1 MQICRLNQRG
11 ISVLLIFFLMG
22 SMILQ
27 VFSRPLEAAS
37 DPAITV
43 VLNGSALNLD
53 PPARIQGG
61 RTLVP
66 LRMLMEHLGAQVVW
80 DNGNRS
86 ILVSREGGASV
97 TLWVDNRL
105 IAYADASGKA
115 YDVCDVPPEI
125 HQDRTYVPLRLV
137 ANALGL
143 NVQWDSVTR
152 TVFINEGDA
161 QRTPFY
167 DLRIKGVEG
176 PVSGPVEL
184 VLESGQGLPDE
195 AVMIRYRIT
204 DPVTG
209 LGKTIAQGTGLQ
221 NKVTWR
227 PDPGQRANQILTAS
241 LYDREGHFLAGTA
254 REVLV
259 EFQPQI
265 QLLGI
270 GTDQTITGALELSNQ
285 ANFAAASVA
294 YEFKRLE
301 SGTTTKSEELDP
313 LAPYTFNPTTSY
325 NGAMEIRALA
335 QDRLGQTYASSPVRV
350 VINVPPAPL
359 QLTLNSFSKDNVG
372 KVPVTLSVSR
382 NFDVSKTQY
391 WARSVQSGQE
401 VLLVEKPYGDHS
413 WFPGPEMAGDWEV
426 FARAQTPAGY
436 IFTSNSQRVS
446 IPSKPG
452 IILQGVGPNQ
462 VITAPVKMNALANV
476 PMSSIEFVVKN
487 PSNLSQKT
495 FATLQ
500 DASQSIA
507 WTPEKVN
514 EGNRLLFVQGTTQA
528 GERVVSEPISVK
540 VYLGQIF
547 SARPVVAKDKFIDFV
562 APMALR
568 TQKLT
573 GMSASLQI
581 AQAILE
587 TGWGQSVPVDK
598 YSGLF
603 SNNLFGVKGSASAG
617 SVISNTWEEYYGT
630 VYRIDAQFR
639 AYHSVQESWDDKNAL
654 LLTRERYIPY
664 KEVMFDST
672 WGAYALRRCGYAT
685 DSQYP
690 HKLIRIIQENNLQRF
705 DLQGL

>member
-1 MQICRLNQRG
+1 MYHQRVNQRRL
-11 ISVLLIFFLMG
+11 SALLIFLMTF
-22 SMILQ
+22 SLILQ
-27 VFSRPLEAAS
+27 ILSAPLKAVPES
-37 DPAITV
+37 AINV
-43 VLNGSALNLD
+43 VLNGSPLKLD
-53 PPARIQGG
+53 PAARIQEG

-66 LRMLMEHLGAQVVW
+66 LRMIMENLGAQVAW
-80 DNGNRS
+80 DDSNRS
-86 ILVSREGGASV
+86 IVVSREGGSSV
-97 TLWVDNRL
+97 TLWVDNRF
-105 IAYADASGKA
+105 IAYAASSGKA
-115 YDVCDVPPEI
+115 YDICDVPPVI
-125 HQDRTYVPLRLV
+125 QQDRTYVPLRLV

-143 NVQWDSVTR
+143 NVQWDGATR
-152 TVFINEGDA
+152 TVYINEGA
-161 QRTPFY
+161 TQRTPFY
-167 DLRIKGVEG
+167 DLSIKGAEG
-176 PVSGPVEL
+176 PVSGPVVL
-184 VLESGQGLPDE
+184 VLESGQGLP
-195 AVMIRYRIT
+195 AQAAMIRYRIM

-209 LGKTIAQGTGLQ
+209 LGKTVAQGTALQ
-221 NKVTWR
+221 NKVSWR
-227 PDPGQRANQILTAS
+227 PDPSQRGQQILTAAV
-241 LYDREGHFLAGTA
+241 YDGEGRFLAGA
-254 REVLV
+254 AKEVLV
-259 EFQPQI
+259 EFQPQL

-270 GTDQTITGALELSNQ
+270 STDQVITGPVELSNQ
-285 ANFAAASVA
+285 ANFAAASVS

-313 LAPYTFNPTTSY
+313 LGPYTFTPTTSY
-325 NGAMEIRALA
+325 NGTMEIRVLAL
-335 QDRLGQTYASSPVRV
+335 DRFGQTYTSPPIRV
-350 VINVPPAPL
+350 NITVAPTPL
-359 QLTLNSFSKDNVG
+359 QLTLKSFAKENVG

-391 WARSVQSGQE
+391 WARSVQSGEE

-426 FARAQTPAGY
+426 FAKAHTPAGY

-462 VITAPVKMNALANV
+462 VITGPVQMSAMANV
-476 PMSSIEFVVKN
+476 PLTSIEFVVKN
-487 PSNLSQKT
+487 PNNQSQKT

-500 DASQSIA
+500 DVSQNA
-507 WTPEKVN
+507 TWTPEAVN
-514 EGNRLLFVQGTTQA
+514 EGSRLLFVQGRTQA
-528 GERVVSEPISVK
+528 GGQIVSDPITVK

-568 TQKLT
+568 TQKIT

-617 SVISNTWEEYYGT
+617 SVTSNTWEEYYGT

-664 KEVMFDST
+664 KEVMYDST

-690 HKLIRIIQENNLQRF
+690 QKLMRIIRENNLERF
-705 DLQGL
+705 DRQGL